1 VGAAQIEK
9 HMRTKKRGVV
19 RPKEWAAAIKN
30 SEEKTMTTGVTNL
43 IHKSTRTILG
53 LALVGSLATATPL
66 LAAKDGPANKSGNA
80 QAVHEHAAMDAQSPA
95 KLVQLVRAA
104 TAQYIDVN
112 AATAAGYSPFLGC
125 VSGSDHGAMGIHY
138 VNGALLGPSSVD
150 PSQPQALI
158 YEPSNGKMRL
168 VGVEFIVD
176 SATWLSTHTA
186 PPVLEGQ
193 VFLLNDAP
201 NRFNIPAFF
210 ELHVWAW
217 RDNPQGA
224 FVDWNNSV
232 TCENQ

>member
-1 VGAAQIEK
+1 
-9 HMRTKKRGVV
+9 
-19 RPKEWAAAIKN
+19 
-30 SEEKTMTTGVTNL
+30 MTT
-43 IHKSTRTILG
+43 TRTTLFPKSIQSILG
-53 LALVGSLATATPL
+53 LTLVSSLALGAPL
-66 LAAKDGPANKSGNA
+66 LAADGAGAKASENPTV
-80 QAVHEHAAMDAQSPA
+80 VHEHAAMNAPSPA

-112 AATAAGYSPFLGC
+112 AATAAGYAPFLGC

-150 PSQPQALI
+150 AAQPQALI
-158 YEPSNGKMRL
+158 YEPTNGKMRL

-176 SATWLSTHTA
+176 SATWLSTHSS

-217 RDNPQGA
+217 RDNPNGA